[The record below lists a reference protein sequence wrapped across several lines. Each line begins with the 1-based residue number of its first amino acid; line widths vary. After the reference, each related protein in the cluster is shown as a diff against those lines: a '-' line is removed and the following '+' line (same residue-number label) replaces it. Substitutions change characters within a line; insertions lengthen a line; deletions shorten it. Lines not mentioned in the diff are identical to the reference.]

1 MEKIGE
7 TRPKIT
13 KICQISL
20 KIQVPQNE
28 FQKEKFEDFYVGN
41 QMLCTCGSN
50 ERFNPP

>member
-1 MEKIGE
+1 MEEIRE
-7 TRPKIT
+7 T
-13 KICQISL
+13 SL